1 MFSAFFIGRPKFAFV
16 ISIVIVLA
24 GLIAIRSIPVA
35 EFPEIAPPQVQVTAS
50 YPGADA
56 QVVQEAVAAPI
67 EAEVNGV
74 DGMLYMSSTSSNG
87 GGYAL
92 TITFAVG
99 TDPDLAAV
107 NVQNRVAIAQSRLP
121 QDVVRQG
128 IITRKQSSNM
138 LMVVNLTSPQGTR
151 DGLFLSNYASIHL
164 QDPLARLEGVGNV
177 AQFGALD
184 YGMRVWL
191 DPNRLAALKLTATDV
206 AGAIRAQNV
215 QATAGELGAPPFE
228 YMSPSGDSARPGG
241 DTPSG
246 GGASS
251 DGAPQFQYA
260 VRARGRLASVEE
272 FGKVIVRANADGS
285 FVRLRDVARVE
296 LGSQVYNAVS
306 KLNNRPAAMVAV
318 YQSPGANALTV
329 SDAVH
334 ARLATLSQR
343 FPPDV
348 EYKVLYD
355 TTAAVRASVRE
366 VVQTLFITFVLVVA
380 VTFLF
385 LADWRSTLIPTLAIP
400 VSLIGAYA
408 ALYALGFSANM
419 ITLFATILA
428 IGVVVDDSIVVVENV
443 QRIMAETGQE
453 ARAATRQAMGEVT
466 GPVVATTLVLLAVFV
481 PVSFMP
487 GITGALYKQFSVTIC
502 VAVVLSSVNALTLSP
517 ALCAL
522 LLKPPA
528 TGTRPGRFARMV
540 GKVRDGYAGLVGRM
554 IRRSGLSML
563 LFAAFAGGAVFLFRA
578 APTGFLP
585 LEDKGAFFVNVQLP
599 AGASLARTEAAVER
613 ASELVR
619 EVEGVTDVISVAG
632 FSLLGGAASNSALI
646 IPILAHWD
654 ERTAPGL
661 RWYVILGEI
670 NRRLATLLEAEA
682 FAFPPPPI
690 TGVGTSGGIEAQ
702 LQDFAGRSPQDLA
715 AALRALVFNANQD
728 PALAGVFSTYAANV
742 PQLFL
747 HIDRDKAEALG
758 VPVAEIFS
766 VLQASL
772 GSSYVND
779 FNLFGKIYRVI
790 IQAEAR
796 YRNTVE
802 DIGRLHVR
810 NAAGDMIPLRAL
822 VADVETIL
830 GPLSISRYN
839 QVQAAA
845 LSGSNREGFST
856 GEAIRALEAVAGRV
870 LPQGYA
876 IEWTGTSRQELE
888 AGGLVV
894 VVFALALVFAYLFLV
909 AQYESWS
916 TPVAVILSVVIAVF
930 GALVPL
936 VVLPFLDNNLYAQI
950 GMVMLIGLASKNAIL
965 IVEFAKVR
973 RDAGLP
979 AAEAAVSAA
988 RLRFRAVMMTALS
1001 FILGVLP
1008 LVFASG
1014 AGAASRTSIGFVVL
1028 SGMVAATV
1036 IGVVFVPVLYWM
1048 VERVVGGRGD
1058 GEKVAGAAKPG

>member
-1 MFSAFFIGRPKFAFV
+1 MLSGFFIGRPKFAFV

-24 GLIAIRSIPVA
+24 GLIAIRLIPVA
-35 EFPEIAPPQVQVTAS
+35 EFPEIAPPQVQVTTT

-87 GGYAL
+87 GGYTL
-92 TITFAVG
+92 TVTFAVG
-99 TDPDLAAV
+99 TDPELAAV
-107 NVQNRVAIAQSRLP
+107 NVQNRVAIARSRLP
-121 QDVVRQG
+121 QDVIRQG
-128 IITRKQSSNM
+128 IVTRKQSSNM
-138 LMVVNLTSPQGTR
+138 LMVVNLTSPGGTR

-164 QDPLARLEGVGNV
+164 QDALARLNGVGNV
-177 AQFGALD
+177 GQFGALD

-215 QATAGELGAPPFE
+215 QATAGELGAPPF
-228 YMSPSGDSARPGG
+228 
-241 DTPSG
+241 
-246 GGASS
+246 

-260 VRARGRLASVEE
+260 VRAKGRLASVEE
-272 FGKVIVRANADGS
+272 FGNVIVRANADGS

-306 KLNNRPAAMVAV
+306 QLNNRPTATIAV

-329 SDAVH
+329 ADAVR
-334 ARLATLSQR
+334 ARLAALSQR

-408 ALYALGFSANM
+408 ALYVLGFSANM

-443 QRIMAETGQE
+443 QRIMAETGQ
-453 ARAATRQAMGEVT
+453 AAGAATRQAMREVT
-466 GPVVATTLVLLAVFV
+466 GPVIATTLVLLAVFV

-487 GITGALYKQFSVTIC
+487 GITGELYKQFSVTVC

-528 TGTRPGRFARMV
+528 AGARLGRFARMV
-540 GKVRDGYAGLVGRM
+540 GKVRDGYAGLVGHM
-554 IRRSGLSML
+554 IRRSGVSML
-563 LFAAFAGGAVFLFRA
+563 IFAAFAGGAVYLFRA

-599 AGASLARTEAAVER
+599 AGASLARTGAAVER
-613 ASELVR
+613 ASERVR

-632 FSLLGGAASNSALI
+632 FSLLGGAASNRALL

-661 RWYVILGEI
+661 RWHAILGEI
-670 NRRLATLLEAEA
+670 NRRLATLIEAEA

-702 LQDFAGRSPQDLA
+702 LQDFSGRSPQDLA
-715 AALRALVFNANQD
+715 AALRGLVFNANQD
-728 PALAGVFSTYAANV
+728 PALANVFSTYAANV
-742 PQLFL
+742 PQIFL
-747 HIDRDKAEALG
+747 EVDRDKAEALG

-779 FNLFGKIYRVI
+779 FTLFGKIYRVI

-822 VADVETIL
+822 VTEVKTIL

-839 QVQAAA
+839 QAQAAA
-845 LSGSNREGFST
+845 LSGSNRAGFST
-856 GEAIRALEAVAGRV
+856 GEAIRALEAVAARV
-870 LPQGYA
+870 LPADYA

-894 VVFALALVFAYLFLV
+894 IVFALALVFAYLFLV

-930 GALVPL
+930 GALIPL

-973 RDAGLP
+973 RDAGRP

-1036 IGVVFVPVLYWM
+1036 IGVLFIPVLYWV
-1048 VERVVGGRGD
+1048 VERVVGGRGE
-1058 GEKVAGAAKPG
+1058 G

>member
-1 MFSAFFIGRPKFAFV
+1 MLSEFFIGRPKFAFV
-16 ISIVIVLA
+16 ISVMIVLA

-92 TITFAVG
+92 TVTFAVG

-121 QDVVRQG
+121 QDVIRQG

-138 LMVVNLTSPQGTR
+138 LMVVNLTSPEGTR

-164 QDPLARLEGVGNV
+164 QDPLSRLNGVGNV

-215 QATAGELGAPPFE
+215 QATAGELGAPPF
-228 YMSPSGDSARPGG
+228 
-241 DTPSG
+241 G
-246 GGASS
+246 GGASY
-251 DGAPQFQYA
+251 DDPPQFQYA
-260 VRARGRLASVEE
+260 MRATGRLASVEE
-272 FGKVIVRANADGS
+272 FGNVIVRANPDGS

-306 KLNNRPAAMVAV
+306 KLNNRPAAMIAV

-329 SDAVH
+329 ADAVH

-355 TTAAVRASVRE
+355 TTGAVRASVQE
-366 VVQTLFITFVLVVA
+366 VIQTLFITFVLVVA

-443 QRIMAETGQE
+443 QRIMAETGQA
-453 ARAATRQAMGEVT
+453 ARAATRQAMREVT

-487 GITGALYKQFSVTIC
+487 GITGELYKQFSVTIC

-528 TGTRPGRFARMV
+528 AGVRPGLFARMV
-540 GKVRDGYAGLVGRM
+540 EKVRDGYAGLVGRM
-554 IRRSGLSML
+554 IRRSGISML
-563 LFAAFAGGAVFLFRA
+563 VFAVFAGGTVYLFRA

-613 ASELVR
+613 ASEMVR

-654 ERTAPGL
+654 ERTAPEL

-670 NRRLATLLEAEA
+670 NRRLATLIEAEA

-702 LQDFAGRSPQDLA
+702 LQDFSGRSPQDLA
-715 AALRALVFNANQD
+715 AALRGLVFNANQD
-728 PALAGVFSTYAANV
+728 PALTGVFSTYAANV

-747 HIDRDKAEALG
+747 DIDRDKAEALG

-779 FNLFGKIYRVI
+779 FNLFGKVYRVI

-839 QVQAAA
+839 QVQAAT
-845 LSGSNREGFST
+845 LSGSSREGFST

-870 LPQGYA
+870 LPEGYA

-894 VVFALALVFAYLFLV
+894 IVFTLALVFAYLFLV

-930 GALVPL
+930 GALIPL

-979 AAEAAVSAA
+979 AAEAAVGAA
-988 RLRFRAVMMTALS
+988 RLRFRAVMMTTLS

-1036 IGVVFVPVLYWM
+1036 IGVLFIPVLYWV
-1048 VERVVGGRGD
+1048 VERVVGGRGA
-1058 GEKVAGAAKPG
+1058 GESPGAAEPA

>member
-1 MFSAFFIGRPKFAFV
+1 MFSGFFIARPKFAFV

-138 LMVVNLTSPQGTR
+138 LMVVNLISPQGTR

-164 QDPLARLEGVGNV
+164 QDPLARLDGVGNV

-215 QATAGELGAPPFE
+215 QATAGELGAPPF
-228 YMSPSGDSARPGG
+228 
-241 DTPSG
+241 G

-272 FGKVIVRANADGS
+272 FGNVIVRANADGS
-285 FVRLRDVARVE
+285 FVRLKDVARVE

-443 QRIMAETGQE
+443 QRVMAETGQE

-528 TGTRPGRFARMV
+528 AGARPGLFARMV

-554 IRRSGLSML
+554 IRRSGISML

-585 LEDKGAFFVNVQLP
+585 LEDKGAFFVNMQLP

-670 NRRLATLLEAEA
+670 NRRLATLLEADA

-728 PALAGVFSTYAANV
+728 PALTGVFSTYAANV

-747 HIDRDKAEALG
+747 DIDRDKAEALG

-779 FNLFGKIYRVI
+779 FNLFGKVYRVI

-870 LPQGYA
+870 LPEGYA

-916 TPVAVILSVVIAVF
+916 TPVSVILSVVIAVF

-1058 GEKVAGAAKPG
+1058 GEGAGRGPIRPDGGSAVEVDAG